1 VFEIVERIRQTPIR
15 FLRDEDETARQ
26 ELEMILDS
34 LSLGRTNQMIR
45 GYSYFSHLAN
55 LAED

>member
-1 VFEIVERIRQTPIR
+1 MFEIVERIRQTSIR
-15 FLRDEDETARQ
+15 FLRGEDETARQ

-34 LSLGRTNQMIR
+34 LSPGRTNQMIR